1 LSYYGVRQLFILF
14 FHCFMPFLYPNLM
27 LPQTSVPS
35 PGLQPSGMLGAG
47 QPWVQPPSSQGQLGW
62 PTYSLVGYPPGTTVS
77 CSLVTPG
84 QGGNQ
89 AQKENN
95 KDHMSPSDLKLAG
108 WQMLKIAAAV
118 FLLRA
123 GFHLAPKG
131 LAFLLKATES
141 QTRRLSGKPVLNRFG
156 QQVGKL
162 TQFLES
168 WNREHGSSLYKSL
181 MAIVDGCMML
191 YVGGQ
196 VDRYFCKKNNNFKP
210 DTPKDPEKVVDKV
223 LLVLVSTER
232 MEALMHHLFHWLDS
246 KPTAGR
252 QFMYGELAAL
262 SAVLMDTIV
271 KIASDRY
278 RLKKKAAA
286 AHGQGGQSPPQ
297 PPQPSA
303 PTLPVA
309 NGSSP
314 PRFGAF
320 A

>member
-1 LSYYGVRQLFILF
+1 
-14 FHCFMPFLYPNLM
+14 MPFVYPNLT
-27 LPQTSVPS
+27 LPQTGVPS
-35 PGLQPSGMLGAG
+35 PGIQPPGMQGVIS
-47 QPWVQPPSSQGQLGW
+47 PWVQPPPGQGQSGW
-62 PTYSLVGYPPGTTVS
+62 PVNSTFLYPPGTTVS
-77 CSLVTPG
+77 CSLVMPG
-84 QGGNQ
+84 HAGNQ
-89 AQKENN
+89 APTETDKN
-95 KDHMSPSDLKLAG
+95 HMSSRDLKLAG

-118 FLLRA
+118 FVLRA

-131 LAFLLKATES
+131 LSFLLKATES
-141 QTRRLSGKPVLNRFG
+141 QTRRLSDKPGLNRFG
-156 QQVGKL
+156 KQVGKL
-162 TQFLES
+162 KEFLES
-168 WNREHGSSLYKSL
+168 RNPEHGSSLYKSL

-210 DTPKDPEKVVDKV
+210 NTPKDPEKVVDKV
-223 LLVLVSTER
+223 LLVLIATER

-246 KPTAGR
+246 QPTAGR

-286 AHGQGGQSPPQ
+286 TANGQGGPPQ
-297 PPQPSA
+297 LQSPQPSA
-303 PTLPVA
+303 STPRVA
-309 NGSSP
+309 TVATGNNP